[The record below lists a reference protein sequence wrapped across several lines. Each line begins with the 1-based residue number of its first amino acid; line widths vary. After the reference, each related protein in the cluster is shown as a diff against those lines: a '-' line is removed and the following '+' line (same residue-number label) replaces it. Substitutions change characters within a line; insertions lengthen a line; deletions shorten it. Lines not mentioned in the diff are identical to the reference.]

1 MAETILQTILE
12 TKRKEIATL
21 LARESLDSLAEAASQ
36 AEPPRD
42 FFAALASPGDAPVRL
57 IAEIKKASP
66 SAGVIRAD
74 FDPVALARTYVA
86 AGADALSILTDET
99 YFQGALAFLAEVRR
113 AVDLPLLRKD
123 FIIHPAQVYQARA
136 AGADAIL
143 LIAAALD
150 DEALFE
156 LMCLAGSLGMAVLLE
171 IHDRAELDRWQGVVH
186 PRVLRDGPEGLRW
199 LLGINNRDLRTFTVE
214 LATTLSLRPLCSNR
228 AVVVS
233 ESGIRTHDDI
243 RRLAEAKISAVLVGE
258 TFMRADDVGRAVTH
272 LLHGK
277 DV

>member
-12 TKRKEIATL
+12 TKRKELSAL
-21 LARESLDSLAEAASQ
+21 LARESLDSLAAAAGR
-36 AEPPRD
+36 AEPAKD

-74 FDPVALARTYVA
+74 FDPVALAETYAA
-86 AGADALSILTDET
+86 AGADALSILTDES
-99 YFQGALAFLAEVRR
+99 YFQGSLDFLIAVRQ

-143 LIAAALD
+143 LIAAALGD
-150 DEALFE
+150 KDLAE

-171 IHDRAELDRWQGVVH
+171 IHDQAELDRWQGTIH
-186 PRVLRDGPEGLRW
+186 PRVVRDGPAGLRW
-199 LLGINNRDLRTFTVE
+199 LLGINNRDLRTFTVD
-214 LATTLSLRPLCSNR
+214 LDTTLSLRPLCSDR

-233 ESGIRTHDDI
+233 ESGIRSHDDI
-243 RRLAEAKISAVLVGE
+243 RRLAGANIAAVLVGE
-258 TFMRADDVGRAVTH
+258 TFMRADDVGQAVTE
-272 LLHGK
+272 LLYGK
-277 DV
+277 DA